1 MVIVRISF
9 PCFFHNFIVRFAV
22 IFSEGSFM
30 DQIIG
35 ITNARNNI
43 KEIIDTISD
52 KDETYI
58 VTRDSAPEAVIISY
72 KKYIENKMLLNQMNE
87 LIYEKSVKK
96 SRLQFKEWLTQKG
109 YDIEKLSEEEIGDMI
124 KNLQVN
130 NSF

>member
-1 MVIVRISF
+1 
-9 PCFFHNFIVRFAV
+9 
-22 IFSEGSFM
+22 M

-43 KEIIDTISD
+43 KEIVDTISD

-58 VTRDSAPEAVIISY
+58 VTRDSVPEAVIISY
-72 KKYIENKMLLNQMNE
+72 KKYIENKKLLNQMNE

-130 NSF
+130 SSF

>member
-1 MVIVRISF
+1 
-9 PCFFHNFIVRFAV
+9 
-22 IFSEGSFM
+22 M

-58 VTRDSAPEAVIISY
+58 VTRDSVPEAVIISY
-72 KKYIENKMLLNQMNE
+72 KKYIENKKLLNQMNE

-96 SRLQFKEWLTQKG
+96 SRLQFKEWLIQKG

-130 NSF
+130 SSF

>member
-1 MVIVRISF
+1 M
-9 PCFFHNFIVRFAV
+9 
-22 IFSEGSFM
+22 E
-30 DQIIG
+30 QIIG

-58 VTRDSAPEAVIISY
+58 VTRDSVPEAVIISY
-72 KKYIENKMLLNQMNE
+72 DKYIENKKLLNQMNE

-96 SRLQFKEWLTQKG
+96 SRLQFKEWLMQKG
-109 YDIEKLSEEEIGDMI
+109 YDAEKLSEEEIGDMI

>member
-1 MVIVRISF
+1 
-9 PCFFHNFIVRFAV
+9 
-22 IFSEGSFM
+22 M

-43 KEIIDTISD
+43 KEIVDTISD

-58 VTRDSAPEAVIISY
+58 VTRDSVPEAVIISY
-72 KKYIENKMLLNQMNE
+72 KKYIENKKLLNQMSE

-109 YDIEKLSEEEIGDMI
+109 YDTEKLSEEEISDMI

-130 NSF
+130 NSFQ

>member
-1 MVIVRISF
+1 
-9 PCFFHNFIVRFAV
+9 
-22 IFSEGSFM
+22 M

-43 KEIIDTISD
+43 KEIVDTISD

-58 VTRDSAPEAVIISY
+58 VTRDSVPEAVIISY
-72 KKYIENKMLLNQMNE
+72 KKYIENKKLINQMNE

-130 NSF
+130 SSF

>member
-1 MVIVRISF
+1 
-9 PCFFHNFIVRFAV
+9 
-22 IFSEGSFM
+22 M
-30 DQIIG
+30 DHIIG

-43 KEIIDTISD
+43 KEIVDTISD

-58 VTRDSAPEAVIISY
+58 VTRDSVPEAVIISY
-72 KKYIENKMLLNQMNE
+72 RKYIENKKLLNQMNE

-96 SRLQFKEWLTQKG
+96 SRLQFKEWLVQKG

-130 NSF
+130 NGI

>member
-1 MVIVRISF
+1 
-9 PCFFHNFIVRFAV
+9 
-22 IFSEGSFM
+22 M

-43 KEIIDTISD
+43 KEIVDTISD

-58 VTRDSAPEAVIISY
+58 VTRDSVPEAVIISY
-72 KKYIENKMLLNQMNE
+72 KKYIENKKLLNQMNE

-96 SRLQFKEWLTQKG
+96 SRLQFKEWLIQKG

-130 NSF
+130 SSF